1 MGPFFRGIGNR
12 VGVSSLRRGT
22 FPAREKY
29 PKAHQK
35 PWFLAAFFGV
45 LSFAEERKYPAE
57 GKTANHTAANLHN
70 NLSNN
75 VSRHIEIK
83 GCFLHANRV

>member
-1 MGPFFRGIGNR
+1 MYC
-12 VGVSSLRRGT
+12 LRRGT
-22 FPAREKY
+22 FSARE
-29 PKAHQK
+29 
-35 PWFLAAFFGV
+35 
-45 LSFAEERKYPAE
+45 KYPAE

>member
-1 MGPFFRGIGNR
+1 M
-12 VGVSSLRRGT
+12 
-22 FPAREKY
+22 
-29 PKAHQK
+29 
-35 PWFLAAFFGV
+35 
-45 LSFAEERKYPAE
+45 YPAG

-75 VSRHIEIK
+75 VSRHVKIK